1 MLFFNIWALRKSFC
15 GMIAE
20 LVMNSRCEKIF
31 ERLASGGVRIQDLAE
46 EFGVTT
52 MTIRRDLRELE
63 SRQLALLV
71 KGGAVRHPACYEPET
86 VTIAHPE
93 RKAAIAQALYRRILP
108 TPALF
113 LGTGTTTLMF
123 ARLMARFNRYRL
135 TVVTNSLPV
144 ASALFRSKCKVI
156 LLGGE
161 LRTSSMD
168 LVGAVAEKTLQEYHV
183 EWLVTGC
190 DAAVATDGFYTADVN
205 LSNLERLSITMA
217 HRVAVITDS
226 TKFGRPALT
235 RFASPDD
242 VDLLVTDDALS
253 ASDAEVLRSRH
264 VEIILV
270 RSS

>member
-1 MLFFNIWALRKSFC
+1 
-15 GMIAE
+15 
-20 LVMNSRCEKIF
+20 MNRRCEKIF
-31 ERLASGGVRIQDLAE
+31 ERLASGGVQIRDLAA
-46 EFGVTT
+46 EFGVTE

-86 VTIAHPE
+86 VTIAHPD

-108 TPALF
+108 APALF
-113 LGTGTTTLMF
+113 IGAGTTALLF
-123 ARLMARFNRYRL
+123 ARLIARFNRYHL

-144 ASALFRSKCKVI
+144 AAALFRSKCRVI

-190 DAAVATDGFYTADVN
+190 DAAVAEEGFYTADVN
-205 LSNLERLSITMA
+205 LSNLERRSIAMA

-226 TKFGRPALT
+226 TKFGHPALT
-235 RFASPDD
+235 RYATPDE

-253 ASDAEVLRSRH
+253 AADAEALRGRH
-264 VEIILV
+264 VEV
-270 RSS
+270 VMVPAT

>member
-1 MLFFNIWALRKSFC
+1 
-15 GMIAE
+15 
-20 LVMNSRCEKIF
+20 MNSRCEKIF

-135 TVVTNSLPV
+135 TVVTNSRQWRRLY
-144 ASALFRSKCKVI
+144 SAVMQGD

-161 LRTSSMD
+161 LRTSPWDPSGSGGKD
-168 LVGAVAEKTLQEYHV
+168 AQEYHV
-183 EWLVTGC
+183 EWLVTG
-190 DAAVATDGFYTADVN
+190 AMRPGHDGFIRT
-205 LSNLERLSITMA
+205 SICQT
-217 HRVAVITDS
+217 
-226 TKFGRPALT
+226 
-235 RFASPDD
+235 
-242 VDLLVTDDALS
+242 
-253 ASDAEVLRSRH
+253 
-264 VEIILV
+264 
-270 RSS
+270 

>member
-1 MLFFNIWALRKSFC
+1 
-15 GMIAE
+15 
-20 LVMNSRCEKIF
+20 MNSRCEKIF
-31 ERLASGGVRIQDLAE
+31 ERLSSGGVRIRDLAV
-46 EFGVTT
+46 EFGVTS

-71 KGGAVRHPACYEPET
+71 KGGAVRHPACYEPEA
-86 VTIAHPE
+86 VTIAHPD

-113 LGTGTTTLMF
+113 LGTGTTTLLF
-123 ARLMARFNRYRL
+123 ARLVARFNRYHL

-144 ASALFRSKCKVI
+144 AAALFRSKCRVI

-190 DAAVATDGFYTADVN
+190 DAAVAADGFYTADVN
-205 LSNLERLSITMA
+205 LSNLERRSIAMA

-226 TKFGRPALT
+226 TKFGHPALT
-235 RFASPDD
+235 RFATPDE

-253 ASDAEVLRSRH
+253 AADAEALRGRE
-264 VEIILV
+264 VEV
-270 RSS
+270 VMVPAT